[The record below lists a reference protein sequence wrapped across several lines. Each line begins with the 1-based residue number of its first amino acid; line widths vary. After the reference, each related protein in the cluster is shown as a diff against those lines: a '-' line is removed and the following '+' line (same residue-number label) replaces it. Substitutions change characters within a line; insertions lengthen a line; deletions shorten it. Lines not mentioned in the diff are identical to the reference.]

1 MSINKATAQ
10 PGSRFLFCMI
20 VLFGNWCENRE
31 EIAAKGVPILTAIL
45 SIIIILSA
53 TFAIYYAITWRS
65 QPGIMARIY
74 QARMNISMG
83 IALLG
88 IGFNQVTFEGMDTI
102 RLIIGIVLLFV
113 GGVNL
118 ILGIRNL
125 NYFMK
130 LKKEQ
135 ENKK

>member
-1 MSINKATAQ
+1 M
-10 PGSRFLFCMI
+10 
-20 VLFGNWCENRE
+20 
-31 EIAAKGVPILTAIL
+31 KGVPILTAIL
-45 SIIIILSA
+45 SIVIILSA

-74 QARMNISMG
+74 QARMNIGMG

-88 IGFNQVTFEGMDTI
+88 IGFNQVTFENMDTI

-118 ILGIRNL
+118 VLGIRNL

-135 ENKK
+135 EGKK